1 MPDYKAIV
9 VPTNQLWPLD
19 GTARVTPE
27 PPFPDTSTRVLPL
40 EHRIVA
46 GDFTIR
52 RMDYPLGVVILP
64 VGSPVSGDSAE
75 FPLLA
80 SSGDEIPYDY
90 PGFQATPDGIVF
102 WFTS

>member
-1 MPDYKAIV
+1 MPEYAAKV
-9 VPTNQLWPLD
+9 VPNQLWTLD
-19 GTARVTPE
+19 GTAQATPQ
-27 PPFPDTSTRVLPL
+27 PPFLDHRTRTLPL
-40 EHRIVA
+40 EHRIVTH
-46 GDFTIR
+46 DFTVGR
-52 RMDYPLGVVILP
+52 ADYPLGLVVVR
-64 VGSPVSGDSAE
+64 VGSIVSGDFTV